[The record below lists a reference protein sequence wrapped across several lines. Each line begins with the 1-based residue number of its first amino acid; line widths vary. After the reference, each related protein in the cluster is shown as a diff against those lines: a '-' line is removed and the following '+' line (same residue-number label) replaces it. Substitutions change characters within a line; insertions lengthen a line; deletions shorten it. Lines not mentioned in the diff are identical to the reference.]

1 MRRPSGSASL
11 RRVAIVGPG
20 RAGLSLQR
28 ALCGVDDVE
37 IGVWGRHDDL
47 TEVASGTDLVVIA
60 TPDEALG
67 PVARSIRP
75 APDTVV
81 AHLSGVAGL
90 DVLAPHE
97 RRASLHPLVTLP
109 TPALGARRLT
119 GGATFVTAGDPLVL
133 VLVELLGG
141 HTLQLPESDRV
152 VYHAAACVAANH
164 LVALLGQVERLAGSI
179 GLPLAC
185 FLPLVRGAVEDCELL
200 GPAGALTGPASRGD
214 EETIAAHRA
223 AMDPREVDSYDAGVE
238 LARRLRSER
247 DAAGGPEGAPGLWQ
261 QRRPEREVEEVRPAA
276 MRVVRSRD
284 EFSQAMRRARWRRGS
299 VALVPTMGA
308 LHSGHRSLIA
318 AGRQHASTVA
328 VSIFVNPAQFGD
340 EEDLRAYP
348 RDLESDFEVA
358 RDAGVDLCF
367 SPSVLEIYPDG
378 GPKMLLDPG
387 PAAGIFEGRA
397 RPGHFAGVATVV
409 AKLLFLAGRCTAVF
423 GEKDYQ
429 QLVIVREL
437 VKELLLPVEVLACP
451 TVREPDGLALSSRN
465 VRLSPVER
473 AAAPVLYRGLL
484 AGGRLIAAGERDRE
498 TVLGAITATVADQPL
513 VDLDYVGMVEE
524 GTLRIPD
531 AVPEVSRLLIA
542 GRVGPVR
549 LIDNL
554 LCTARRVG
562 SGCGG

>member
-1 MRRPSGSASL
+1 MRGPSGSASL
-11 RRVAIVGPG
+11 RRVRIIGPG

-28 ALCGVDDVE
+28 ALSRVDDVE
-37 IGVWGRHDDL
+37 VEVWGRHDDP
-47 TEVASGTDLVVIA
+47 TEVAAGADLVVLT

-75 APDTVV
+75 VPDTVV

-109 TPALGARRLT
+109 TPALGARRLA
-119 GGATFVTAGDPLVL
+119 GGATFVAAGDPLVL

-141 HTLQLPESDRV
+141 HALQLLESDRV
-152 VYHAAACVAANH
+152 VYHAAASIAANH
-164 LVALLGQVERLAGSI
+164 LVALLGQVERVAGSI
-179 GLPLAC
+179 GLPLTC
-185 FLPLVRGAVEDCELL
+185 FLPLARGAVEDCELL

-223 AMDPREVDSYDAGVE
+223 AMDSSEVDGYDAGVA
-238 LARRLRSER
+238 LARRLGRER
-247 DAAGGPEGAPGLWQ
+247 DAGGGPDSAPGLWYP
-261 QRRPEREVEEVRPAA
+261 RRPEGKEVRPVA
-276 MRVVRSRD
+276 MRVVGSRD
-284 EFSQAMRRARWRRGS
+284 EFRRAMKRARRDRGS

-308 LHSGHRSLIA
+308 LHRGHRSLIA
-318 AGRQHASTVA
+318 AGSQRASTVA

-348 RDLESDFEVA
+348 RDLESDFEIA
-358 RDAGVDLCF
+358 RGAGVDLCF
-367 SPSVLEIYPDG
+367 SPSVAEIYPDG
-378 GPKMLLDPG
+378 EPKMLLDPG
-387 PAAGIFEGRA
+387 PAALILEGRA

-409 AKLLFLAGRCTAVF
+409 AKLLLLAGRCTAVF

-437 VKELLLPVEVLACP
+437 VRELLLPVEVLACP

-465 VRLSPVER
+465 ARLSPLER
-473 AAAPVLYRGLL
+473 AAAPALYRGLL
-484 AGGRLIAAGERDRE
+484 AGGRLIASGERDRE
-498 TVLGAITATVADQPL
+498 TVIAAIAATVAAQRL
-513 VDLDYVGMVEE
+513 VELDYIGIVEE
-524 GTLRIPD
+524 GTLQIPD

-554 LCTARRVG
+554 LCRAGRAG
-562 SGCGG
+562 SGC